1 MISVLVVDDSV
12 LIRKRITRLLNN
24 HRKIEVVGTA
34 NDGLQAIDMIRKLK
48 PDVVTLDVEMPNMN
62 GIEAL
67 KVITREFDVPVLM
80 LSALTK
86 EGADVTMTAL
96 EMGAVDFICKP
107 RFGSEDEMKEFERD
121 LTLKI
126 RAAALTKEGRN
137 RSPLAKSSARGSAS
151 ASASA
156 STSSVRADRTSGHS
170 RRVVKSIVAIGVSTG
185 GPKALVELIPKIPPD
200 FPAPIIIAQH
210 MPQGFTASLATRLD
224 SLSAITVKEARNGET
239 MKPGT
244 CYLAPG
250 SFHLTVVHMTLSKGV
265 MIKISD
271 TPKNSLYKP
280 SVDIMIK
287 SVAEVY
293 GAGGIGVILTGMGT
307 DGTKGA
313 KELKDRGGTI
323 IAEDKSTCTVYGMP
337 RSIVE
342 SGLADIVAPLFDIPG
357 ALKTLLMGN

>member
-12 LIRKRITRLLNN
+12 LIRKRIARLLNN

-34 NDGLQAIDMIRKLK
+34 SDGLQAIEMIRELN

-67 KVITREFDVPVLM
+67 RVITREFDVPVLM

-126 RAAALTKEGRN
+126 RAAALTKDGRGK
-137 RSPLAKSSARGSAS
+137 RATARTGSRTSAPVAAPSAKFEKSSIPPR
-151 ASASA
+151 
-156 STSSVRADRTSGHS
+156 RA
-170 RRVVKSIVAIGVSTG
+170 VKSIVAIGVSTG
-185 GPKALVELIPKIPPD
+185 GPKALVELIPKIPAD
-200 FPAPIIIAQH
+200 FPSPIIIAQH
-210 MPQGFTASLATRLD
+210 MPKGFTASLAARLD
-224 SLSAITVKEARNGET
+224 GLSAITVKEARNGET
-239 MKPGT
+239 MKAGT

-250 SFHLTVVHMTLSKGV
+250 SFHLTVMHMTLSKGV

-293 GAGGIGVILTGMGT
+293 GAGGIAVILTGMGT

-313 KELKDRGGTI
+313 KELKNRGGMV

-342 SGLADIVAPLFDIPG
+342 SGLADIVAPLFEIPG

>member
-12 LIRKRITRLLNN
+12 LIRKRISRLLNN
-24 HRKIEVVGTA
+24 HRRIEVVGTA
-34 NDGLQAIDMIRKLK
+34 SDGLQAIEMIRKLK

-86 EGADVTMTAL
+86 EGAEVTMTAL

-107 RFGSEDEMKEFERD
+107 RFGSEEEMKEFERD

-126 RAAALTKEGRN
+126 RAAALTKDGKN
-137 RSPLAKSSARGSAS
+137 KTSPAKSSSRTSVTTTA
-151 ASASA
+151 A
-156 STSSVRADRTSGHS
+156 STKSDRPSIQTRRA
-170 RRVVKSIVAIGVSTG
+170 VKSIVAIGVSTG
-185 GPKALVELIPKIPPD
+185 GPKALVELIPKIPAD

-224 SLSAITVKEARNGET
+224 GLSAISVKEARNGET

-250 SFHLTVVHMTLSKGV
+250 SFHLTVMHMTLSKGV

-313 KELKDRGGTI
+313 KELKDRGGMI

-342 SGLADIVAPLFDIPG
+342 SGLADIVAPLFEIPA

>member
-12 LIRKRITRLLNN
+12 LIRKRISRLLNN
-24 HRKIEVVGTA
+24 HRRIEVVGTA
-34 NDGLQAIDMIRKLK
+34 SDGLQAIEMIKKLK

-67 KVITREFDVPVLM
+67 RVITREFDVPVLM

-126 RAAALTKEGRN
+126 RAAALTKDGKN
-137 RSPLAKSSARGSAS
+137 KTSPVKSAAR
-151 ASASA
+151 A
-156 STSSVRADRTSGHS
+156 STSTASPATKSERSFVPS
-170 RRVVKSIVAIGVSTG
+170 RRAVKSIVAIGVSTG
-185 GPKALVELIPKIPPD
+185 GPKALVELIPKIPAD

-210 MPQGFTASLATRLD
+210 MPKGFTASLAARLD
-224 SLSAITVKEARNGET
+224 GLSAISVKEARNGET
-239 MKPGT
+239 MKEGT

-250 SFHLTVVHMTLSKGV
+250 SFHLTVMHMTLSKGV

-313 KELKDRGGTI
+313 KDLKDRGGMI

-337 RSIVE
+337 RSVVE
-342 SGLADIVAPLFDIPG
+342 SGLADIVAPLFEIPA